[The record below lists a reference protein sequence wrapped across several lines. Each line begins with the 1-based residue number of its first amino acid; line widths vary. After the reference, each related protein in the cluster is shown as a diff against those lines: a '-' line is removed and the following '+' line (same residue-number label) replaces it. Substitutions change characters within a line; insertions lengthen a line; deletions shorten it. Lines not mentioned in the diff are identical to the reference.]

1 MDSKNL
7 NKLSSS
13 SPKSSEGS
21 ALPRFENLNGLRF
34 IGAFGVFIF
43 HSFTLGNATWGD
55 FYDTGWFSTL
65 TSVLGK
71 GHYGVNLF
79 FVLSGFLITF
89 LLLDEARRNA
99 KINAFGFFMRRLLRI
114 WPVYFIVLLFGF
126 VIYPHLPFGIQTINS
141 PVYYSMFLSNM
152 EEIWHGLYDPVSLL
166 TITWSV
172 SIEEQ
177 FYISW
182 VVLMLII
189 PSFRKG
195 KLFLF
200 YFTTL
205 VIASLIFRFNHVGQ
219 ERIIYFHTLSV
230 VSDLA
235 IGGYLSYLCF
245 HFKIQDRFANLPKW
259 SNIVI
264 YILGIGMLLGARMI
278 FDGTLEV
285 FERIAIGLFF
295 AFVIFDQAYGKNSFF
310 KADKLPGFF
319 KLGEISYGL
328 YMYHCI
334 VIYYIQV
341 LMSQMGW
348 NNSLVGFGSYII
360 ISALLTVGIA
370 MLSYRFV
377 EKPLLGLK
385 KYFR

>member
-1 MDSKNL
+1 MK
-7 NKLSSS
+7 
-13 SPKSSEGS
+13 
-21 ALPRFENLNGLRF
+21 LPRFENLNGLRF
-34 IGAFGVFIF
+34 IGAFGVFLF
-43 HSFTLGNATWGD
+43 HCFSLGNESWGD
-55 FYDTGWFSTL
+55 IYSIQWFNAIAK
-65 TSVLGK
+65 VLGK

-89 LLLDEARRNA
+89 LLLDEAKRNA

-126 VIYPHLPFGIQTINS
+126 VIYPHLPFGIQTTNS
-141 PVYYSMFLSNM
+141 PLYYSLFLSNF
-152 EEIWHGLYDPVSLL
+152 EEIWHGWNDSVSLL
-166 TITWSV
+166 TVTWSV

-177 FYISW
+177 FYIAW
-182 VVLMLII
+182 VLLMLII

-195 KLFLF
+195 KLFLL
-200 YFTTL
+200 YFTALIVT
-205 VIASLIFRFNHVGQ
+205 SLIFRFNYAGQ
-219 ERIIYFHTLSV
+219 ERIIYFSTFSV
-230 VSDLA
+230 ISDLA

-245 HFKIQDRFANLPKW
+245 HYKIQNRFSNLPKW
-259 SNIVI
+259 TNISV
-264 YILGIGMLLGARMI
+264 YILGIGMLLGARFI
-278 FDGTLEV
+278 FDGTMEI

-295 AFVIFDQAYGKNSFF
+295 AYVIFDQAYGKNSFF
-310 KADKLPGFF
+310 KADKIPGFF

-334 VIYYIQV
+334 VIYYVRI
-341 LMSQMGW
+341 LMVEMHW
-348 NNSLVGFGSYII
+348 NDSVVHFGMYVV

-370 MLSYRFV
+370 MLSYRLV